1 MALPSVVALS
11 RTLALRFAPD
21 SEFWAG
27 SSLNLTTSPSA
38 NATARTIGSPD
49 PTSAQA
55 QAFGLGTGAS
65 RYYATPEN
73 SAYFNS
79 PNLSIYSGGGLIQGN
94 AVATA
99 FASGR
104 GDTNAD
110 AQAINVGL
118 ANVGYLARFNGK
130 LELGTSANPFT
141 ASASAATD
149 SSLAPLV
156 SSPPPLTSLKANA
169 VVRGLEGNGTQ
180 LTPVFYGQPNAAVA
194 AEATLNFSTWP
205 IATKAAASA
214 DAKGL
219 EGYTIKAV
227 PGGDGNG
234 QASIS
239 GEATA
244 RLTLKGTP
252 TGAISQLDLS
262 GNAIGIDHSSIF
274 GAPTLNTNVTGLGL
288 ALLDVTKTG
297 LTPDQVNLGSLQG
310 IGILA
315 SEINTNRGNDW
326 VIGRGGYADFGFS
339 QGTPGLR
346 DAAGIDQSSINTGMG
361 SDTVYGAILNE
372 QDLNLDVNGDGFI
385 QAATF
390 LDASARNPSIQG
402 GFDGIRNSSVNTG
415 LDGDTILGS
424 SNNSSLVASL
434 GDDLIDLSRAKD
446 STLDGGQGND
456 VISVDQLALNNQLSG
471 DFGDDLLA
479 VTAGDGNRLDG
490 GFGQDVSLGGTGQD
504 AFVQSN
510 AGAAYQAAS
519 SDAFARAL
527 TDDLFWSG
535 LSGQQKNDLW
545 ATGDYIVAGHTLGSV
560 DTMSNFI
567 AGNAGDTL
575 EVSASLASIDQGL
588 WTSSA
593 TALFDVV
600 GGNLHSLEG
609 GTNTKLGVVV
619 DTLAE
624 IKSLGIGA
632 PSIAYATDT
641 HQLMFD
647 ADGDWKQGSISLGTV
662 NMSNAADL
670 KKSNFAFA

>member
-1 MALPSVVALS
+1 MALPPVVALS

-21 SEFWAG
+21 SQFWAG

-38 NATARTIGSPD
+38 NATGRTVLGSD
-49 PTSAQA
+49 PTSARA
-55 QAFGLGTGAS
+55 LAFGLGAGES

-94 AVATA
+94 AIANA

-130 LELGTSANPFT
+130 LEIGTGANPFT
-141 ASASAATD
+141 ASASAGSD
-149 SSLAPLV
+149 SALAPLA
-156 SSPPPLTSLKANA
+156 SDTPPLTVLNA
-169 VVRGLEGNGTQ
+169 TALVRGLEGKGAS

-194 AEATLNFSTWP
+194 ADATLSVSTWP
-205 IATKAAASA
+205 IGTRATASA

-227 PGGDGNG
+227 PGGDGTG
-234 QASIS
+234 QATIS
-239 GEATA
+239 GDATA

-252 TGAISQLDLS
+252 TATQVQLDLQ
-262 GNAIGIDHSSIF
+262 GTAIGIDHSSIF
-274 GAPTLNTNVTGLGL
+274 GAPTLPTTVNGLGL
-288 ALLDVTKTG
+288 ALLDVSQTV
-297 LTPDQVNLGSLQG
+297 LTPIQVNLGRLQG

-315 SEINTNRGNDW
+315 SEINTNRGNDT
-326 VIGRGGYADFGFS
+326 VVGRGGYADFGFN

-346 DAAGIDQSSINTGMG
+346 DAAGIDQSTINTGLG

-372 QDLNLDVNGDGFI
+372 QDLNLDVNGDGAI
-385 QAATF
+385 LASTF
-390 LDASARNPSIQG
+390 LDGSARHPSLPG

-415 LDGDTILGS
+415 LDGDTIQGS
-424 SNNSSLVASL
+424 SNHSSLVTSL
-434 GDDLIDLSRAKD
+434 GNDRIALSRSRD
-446 STLDGGQGND
+446 SSLDGGQGHD
-456 VISVDQLALNNQLSG
+456 VIQIDELGVNNSLLG
-471 DFGDDLLA
+471 DFGDDILA
-479 VTAGDGNRLDG
+479 VAAGDGNRLDG
-490 GFGQDVSLGGTGQD
+490 GFGQDLSTGGMGQD
-504 AFVQSN
+504 EFVQSN
-510 AGAAYQAAS
+510 AGAAHQAAS

-527 TDDLFWSG
+527 TDGQFWNG
-535 LSGQQKNDLW
+535 LSAQQINHLWSTGSYVVGGQ
-545 ATGDYIVAGHTLGSV
+545 TLGRV
-560 DTMSNFI
+560 DTMDNFV
-567 AGNAGDTL
+567 AGSPGDTL
-575 EVSASLASIDQGL
+575 ELSASLASINESL
-588 WTSSA
+588 WGSSA

-600 GGNLHSLEG
+600 GGTLHVLEG

-647 ADGDWKQGSISLGTV
+647 ADGDWKQGAISLGTV

-670 KKSNFAFA
+670 NKSNFAFA